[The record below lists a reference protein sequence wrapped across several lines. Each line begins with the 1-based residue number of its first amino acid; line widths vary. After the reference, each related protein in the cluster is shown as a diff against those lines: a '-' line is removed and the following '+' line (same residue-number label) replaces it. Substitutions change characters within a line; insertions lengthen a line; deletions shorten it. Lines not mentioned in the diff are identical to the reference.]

1 MFSTNE
7 SPGCSFGTATRKKLK
22 LARSRKKRDKTNKHL
37 VAVSKQ
43 ILQTHL
49 KVGTFAEVLDELH
62 RKKLGQLFVRKS
74 RENYLEA
81 IKLALALYYSVQ
93 NEPAALQGLAAEA
106 NYRVTKR
113 TDAAQIAVRVIIDY
127 GRTDEERRTNRQF
140 ASRDALALKH
150 LAKQGIAPDQVV
162 ELGKRIGQGLE
173 AWGRTNRRQRS
184 ETKRLDSSVNV
195 TRLVKSAGKVQRC
208 AIGRVAVADDAMTF
222 LKRFQKEG
230 PIWFRENGVDGAV
243 WALVAVKLS
252 KTNPKTQPTKTRRLL
267 SIGLADYLKKL
278 KIMATDKALDKD
290 DCRR

>member
-7 SPGCSFGTATRKKLK
+7 SPGCSFDTATRKKLK
-22 LARSRKKRDKTNKHL
+22 LARSRKKKRDKTNKHL
-37 VAVSKQ
+37 VAVSKK

-93 NEPAALQGLAAEA
+93 NEPTALQGLAAEA
-106 NYRVTKR
+106 KFRVTKR

-173 AWGRTNRRQRS
+173 AWGRTNRRPRG

-222 LKRFQKEG
+222 LKIFQKEG

-243 WALVAVKLS
+243 WALVAVRLS
-252 KTNPKTQPTKTRRLL
+252 KTNPRL
-267 SIGLADYLKKL
+267 Y
-278 KIMATDKALDKD
+278 
-290 DCRR
+290 